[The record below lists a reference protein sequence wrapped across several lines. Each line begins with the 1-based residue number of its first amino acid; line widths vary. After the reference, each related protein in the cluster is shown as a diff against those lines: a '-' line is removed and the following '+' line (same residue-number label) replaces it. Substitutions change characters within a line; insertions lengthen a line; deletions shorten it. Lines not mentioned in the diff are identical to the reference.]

1 MSNEDLMRIRG
12 EQVTLEHERREKL
25 NQFDTERRALKSFVN
40 SIHRIQNSPKD
51 WLPDEAAR
59 LKRIATLQT
68 EILELDERIAEL
80 KQVSGI

>member
-1 MSNEDLMRIRG
+1 MDTNELMRIRG
-12 EQVTLEHERREKL
+12 EQVTLEHERRTKL
-25 NQFDTERRALKSFVN
+25 NQFDTEKSALQSFVN

-51 WLPDEAAR
+51 WLPDETAR